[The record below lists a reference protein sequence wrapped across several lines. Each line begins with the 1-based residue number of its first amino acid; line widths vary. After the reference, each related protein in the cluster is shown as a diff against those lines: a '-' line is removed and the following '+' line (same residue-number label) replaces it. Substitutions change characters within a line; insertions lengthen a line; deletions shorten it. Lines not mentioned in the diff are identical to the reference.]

1 MKSHLTIGVLSGALL
16 AMLATPS
23 SSQTPVPTPAEPPIT
38 SRPVIVPP
46 ALGRP
51 DLPKRPDRPVVPG
64 QPVQSQQIKD
74 LVREFQ
80 AARQAFLQQQQELNR
95 QLKASS
101 DVQRAIIREQL
112 KENLRRWMEQQK
124 AQIQELKEQAKEM
137 NRVSKL
143 IEVIGAGTPEGGRPT
158 K

>member
-1 MKSHLTIGVLSGALL
+1 
-16 AMLATPS
+16 
-23 SSQTPVPTPAEPPIT
+23 
-38 SRPVIVPP
+38 
-46 ALGRP
+46 
-51 DLPKRPDRPVVPG
+51 RPVVPG

-137 NRVSKL
+137 NRVSNL
-143 IEVIGAGTPEGGRPT
+143 REVIGAGTPEGGRPT